1 MEIDN
6 TVVLHDEIL
15 IYMQNNP
22 NAADSLKGIMEYWLP
37 PEYGKVG
44 GKVVEQALE
53 QLIDEGVIRKTPLAD
68 GEVLYRQGN
77 KVTSCGG

>member
-15 IYMQNNP
+15 IYIQNNP
-22 NAADSLKGIMEYWLP
+22 NAADSLEGIMNYWLP
-37 PEYGKVG
+37 QAYK
-44 GKVVEQALE
+44 KIDTARIEQALE
-53 QLIDEGVIRKTPLAD
+53 QLIDEGVIRKTTLAD